1 MQIGRVSS
9 CSPSFG
15 VKIPT
20 KTVLSVATGRFLE
33 NAKVAHP
40 AQMDML
46 QKVGNLTHEQ
56 LYSYQSSEALRNMGN
71 IIKQRHPNVA
81 KSAERINKE
90 CDALNRDRTFKPDDE
105 RKVLATI
112 NRVVREEIRN
122 IGKEEIDIAPMDLKE
137 LGYDKSDLLNPF
149 GQLGRA

>member
-9 CSPSFG
+9 YQPTFG

-46 QKVGNLTHEQ
+46 QKVGNLNHEQ
-56 LYSYQSSEALRNMGN
+56 LYSYQSTEALRNMGN
-71 IIKQRHPNVA
+71 IIKQRHPDVA
-81 KSAERINKE
+81 LSAERINRE
-90 CDALNRDRTFKPDDE
+90 CDALNRDRTFLPDDE
-105 RKVLATI
+105 KKVTATI
-112 NRVVREEIRN
+112 RRVVGEEIQK
-122 IGKEEIDIAPMDLKE
+122 IGKEEIDIEPMNLKE
-137 LGYDKSDLLNPF
+137 LGYDKSDILKQF
-149 GQLGRA
+149 GKQ